1 MDNVV
6 KLRGFGEERE
16 LVESFKHDVDPWSFW
31 VVVSQATH
39 DEYSAAYQRLRPEE
53 LQDYQ
58 DGNLNLFSVRVEA
71 WIEGV
76 QLGVVRSD
84 PVWVRGLT
92 VTGGKVRGERCWA
105 IESPWFSALQR
116 MAIQNAVAMLADV
129 LGALSMGDAR
139 AEVERKAG
147 MR

>member
-16 LVESFKHDVDPWSFW
+16 LVESFKHDFGPWSFW
-31 VVVSQATH
+31 VIVSQATQ

-53 LQDYQ
+53 MEDYQ
-58 DGNLNLFSVRVEA
+58 AGNLNLFSVRVEA
-71 WIEGV
+71 WTEGV
-76 QLGVVRSD
+76 QLGVVRGD

-92 VTGGKVRGERCWA
+92 ISGGKVRGERCWA
-105 IESPWFSALQR
+105 IESPWFSTLQR
-116 MAIQNAVAMLADV
+116 MAIQNAMAMLADV
-129 LGALSMGDAR
+129 LGALGIREAR